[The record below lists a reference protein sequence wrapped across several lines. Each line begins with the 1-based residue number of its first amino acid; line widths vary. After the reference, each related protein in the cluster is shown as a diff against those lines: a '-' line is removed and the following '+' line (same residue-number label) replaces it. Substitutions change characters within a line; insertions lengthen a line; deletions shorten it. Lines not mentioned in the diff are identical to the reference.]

1 MNIDNNEIIL
11 KYKITDIIGQE
22 ASVKFSDVSTF
33 SKTEYTD
40 DDDIDAD
47 ENSCQLEVVYHNSR
61 RTRLICSLDEYKR
74 FCNAYDKY
82 ILWLQKNPSLER
94 NRFDMAVLD
103 RIIKDNVEMIT
114 RSALDVNTKVQSG
127 LIEMN
132 EKMAQ
137 NIIESDKLISNKTQ
151 RKLEE
156 IEEQLVHLQ
165 TAISTVQRFADVVN
179 HLVPEKE
186 VTKREQLKVQKEK
199 IKETIKED

>member
-1 MNIDNNEIIL
+1 MSIDNNEIIL
-11 KYKITDIIGQE
+11 KYKITDIVGQE
-22 ASVKFSDVSTF
+22 ASVKFSDVTTF

-61 RTRLICSLDEYKR
+61 RTRLICSLDEYNN
-74 FCNAYDKY
+74 FCNAYDRY
-82 ILWLQKNPSLER
+82 VVWLQKNPSLER

-103 RIIKDNVEMIT
+103 RIIKDNVQMIT
-114 RSALDVNTKVQSG
+114 QSAIDVNNKVQEG
-127 LIEMN
+127 LVDMN
-132 EKMAQ
+132 EKMAK

-156 IEEQLVHLQ
+156 IEEQLTHLQ

-186 VTKREQLKVQKEK
+186 VIKRQKLQEQKEK
-199 IKETIKED
+199 IHETIKED